1 MDIQKY
7 PTWII
12 PCFFILLLGFL
23 PIASYSQG
31 KEANI
36 WYFGAKAGVNFN
48 EGSPPGVLTDSQ
60 MDVISSGGSGSAS
73 MADSSGNLLF
83 YSDGITIW
91 NKNHVFMQNGQNMG
105 IVSTQGAMIVP
116 FPDNNHLYYYFNFTW
131 DNPVFQY
138 HFQYS
143 VIDMTLDNGN
153 GGVVADKKGIRLFNN
168 SSMHL
173 SAVHHANGKDIW
185 VLAHGYQNDRYYAFQ
200 VSSDS
205 LNPIPVISIAGSI
218 VKMSTGYMKI
228 SPNGKR
234 VGTCTIGGAYPG
246 FFESIYFD
254 NETGL
259 VTDND
264 IIHKDGGHYGVEFSP
279 DNTKL
284 YIQTG
289 HLFQYDLNAGTPQEI
304 LASEV
309 ALSDGGSAG
318 NALQLGPDGKIYCA
332 ISGNVSSY
340 YLSVINSPNEAGLA
354 CNFVQDTVYLEGRI
368 TNQGLPSFIQS
379 YLNDPTFTAQ
389 DFCLGDAT
397 TFEIDNTSGIDSVY
411 WKFNDFPNMPNDT
424 STQFSPEYVFSNA
437 GTFHVDLTVYSG
449 LLEKTVTQDI
459 TINPIPEPNLG
470 SDTMFCNTGFVITLN
485 PNCGGTYRWNDFST
499 GPELVV
505 SDTGTYWVRAT
516 LNGCSQTDSIHI
528 GLYPAPQLDETNLG
542 INDAGCGQPTGSITG
557 LQVNGTM
564 PLEFFWTDLAGDT
577 LGIQLDLTNQYA
589 GSYALNV
596 RDGNGCEH
604 LLGTFSIQDNGSLQV
619 DSVQF
624 THVHC
629 DQSIG
634 TITIYTG
641 STTPE
646 LLDYS
651 IDGGINYYQNSGVF
665 TGLPAGTYNIKVK
678 DANGCI
684 GEYDQNPVLIENI
697 PGPQITAVDI
707 VPEDN
712 TLSNGSIN
720 IHTLGGS
727 GDLTYT
733 IGSGVPNQIN
743 NGLFINLSAGNY
755 LCAVTDAF
763 GCDTSFTVYVP
774 LVITQTLEAIAGF
787 GSSCVGDAA
796 VVPLE
801 LTHFTGV
808 KSFVVTLHYDPNIV
822 FCAGYMDLNP
832 QLELGDFQATV
843 QQATGEIKL
852 TWQGQVAVT
861 LPDQAE
867 MLKLKFDG
875 LGEGL
880 SPVNWE
886 AAPGESHF
894 YDENHQEISAA
905 YTTGEVQVYSLPEI
919 QMQSLESVC
928 VGDALTIEPII
939 TGGNGHKKYTW
950 SGPNGFSSGDTLLNF
965 DPATS
970 NQAGSYTLVV
980 EDAMKCKKSTT
991 VELIV
996 MESPV
1001 IAFSGYDTLFVEPG
1015 YILDAGNTA
1024 RSYWWNTGDTTSQI
1038 TIDSTGLYSVEAESG
1053 QGCKSTEAVWVLW
1066 AGKSFFIPNAFTP
1079 NGDGLNDVFGA
1090 IPRLDYVNQ
1099 YRISIFNRWGQM
1111 IFDTSDLNQGWD
1123 GTFKGEACQAGVYVY
1138 RIVYQDFG
1146 MGTQENKVMEG
1157 TVMLVR

>member
-1 MDIQKY
+1 MKNLSNLLY
-7 PTWII
+7 T
-12 PCFFILLLGFL
+12 ILICLISTQVF
-23 PIASYSQG
+23 SQG

-36 WYFGAKAGVNFN
+36 WYFGSKAGVDFN
-48 EGSPPGVLTDSQ
+48 PGSPPVALLNSQ
-60 MDVISSGGSGSAS
+60 MHNNGFVGCASIS
-73 MADSSGNLLF
+73 DSSGNLLF
-83 YSDGITIW
+83 YSDGVTIW
-91 NKNHVFMQNGQNMG
+91 NKNHVTMLNGQNMG
-105 IVSTQGAMIVP
+105 QWSSQGAMIVP
-116 FPDNNHLYYYFNFTW
+116 IPDNYHLYYFFNFIYVPS
-131 DNPVFQY
+131 DFQY

-143 VIDMTLDNGN
+143 VIDMNLDNGY
-153 GGVVADKKGIRLFNN
+153 GGVVAAEKEVRLFNN
-168 SSMHL
+168 ASHHL
-173 SAVHHANGKDIW
+173 SAVRHANGVDVW
-185 VLAHGYQNDRYYAFQ
+185 VLAHGYQNDQYYAYL
-200 VSSDS
+200 VTADS
-205 LNPIPVISIAGSI
+205 LHHTPVISQTGSDI
-218 VKMSTGYMKI
+218 DGSTGYMKI
-228 SPNGKR
+228 SPNGKK
-234 VGTCTIGGAYPG
+234 VAAAVELSLSGD
-246 FFESIYFD
+246 FFDVVDFN
-254 NETGL
+254 NETGMVSDINL
-259 VTDND
+259 V
-264 IIHKDGGHYGVEFSP
+264 HKLGGYYGVEFSP

-284 YIQTG
+284 YTNG
-289 HLFQYDLNAGTPQEI
+289 LANLYQYDLTAGSPQDI
-304 LASEV
+304 LESEV
-309 ALSDGGSAG
+309 ILTGTMSEG
-318 NALQLGPDGKIYCA
+318 ALQLAPDGKIYC
-332 ISGNVSSY
+332 SEGGY
-340 YLSVINSPNEAGLA
+340 YLSVIDSPNESGLA
-354 CNFVQDTVYLEGRI
+354 CNFEQDALYLEGRI
-368 TNQGLPSFIQS
+368 ANRGLPSFIQS

-389 DFCLGDAT
+389 HFCLGDLT
-397 TFEIDNTSGIDSVY
+397 TFEIDNTNGIDSVY

-424 STQFSPEYVFSNA
+424 STQFSPEYVFSHD

-470 SDTMFCNTGFVITLN
+470 NDTLFCNAGFVITLK
-485 PNCGGTYRWNDFST
+485 PNCDGTYRWNDFST

-505 SDTGTYWVRAT
+505 SDTGTYWVRVT
-516 LNGCSQTDSIHI
+516 DNGCSQADSIHI
-528 GLYPAPQLDETNLG
+528 GLYPAPQLDETNLV

-564 PLEFFWTDLAGDT
+564 PLEFFWIDLAGDT
-577 LGIQLDLTNQYA
+577 VGTQLDLTNQYA

-604 LLGTFSIQDNGSLQV
+604 LLGTYSIQDNGSLQV
-619 DSVQF
+619 DTVQF
-624 THVHC
+624 ANVHC
-629 DQSIG
+629 FQSTG
-634 TITIYTG
+634 VITIFTG
-641 STTPE
+641 SLTPD

-665 TGLPAGTYNIKVK
+665 TGLPAGIYNIKVK

-684 GEYDQNPVLIENI
+684 GEYAQNPVLIENI

-712 TLSNGSIN
+712 TLANGSIN
-720 IHTLGGS
+720 IHATGGS
-727 GDLTYT
+727 GELTYSIT
-733 IGSGVPNQIN
+733 NGIPNQLN
-743 NGLFINLSAGNY
+743 NGLFENLSAGTY
-755 LCAVTDAF
+755 QCSVTDAF
-763 GCDTSFTVYVP
+763 GCDTTFTVVVP
-774 LVITQTLEAIAGF
+774 RNLSQTLEAIAGF

-808 KSFVVTLHYDPNIV
+808 KSFVVTLHYDPDVV

-832 QLELGDFQATV
+832 QLELGGFQATV

-894 YDENHQEISAA
+894 YDENHQEISAT

-919 QMQSLESVC
+919 QMQGTVQIC
-928 VGDALTIEPII
+928 TGDTTTIDPTIF
-939 TGGNGHKKYTW
+939 GGNGIKDYTW
-950 SGPNGFSSGDTLLNF
+950 TYPNGSISKDTLLYF

-980 EDAMKCKKSTT
+980 EDSMSCKKSST

-1001 IAFSGYDTLFVEPG
+1001 ITFSGYDTLFVEPG

-1024 RSYWWNTGDTTSQI
+1024 QSYWWNTGATTSQI
-1038 TIDSTGLYSVEAESG
+1038 TIDSTGLYSVQAESG

-1090 IPRLDYVNQ
+1090 IPRLDYINQ

-1123 GTFKGEACQAGVYVY
+1123 GTFKGEACQAGFYVY

-1146 MGTQENKVMEG
+1146 TGTQESKVMEG

>member
-1 MDIQKY
+1 MDIRKHLIE
-7 PTWII
+7 II
-12 PCFFILLLGFL
+12 PALAIILLCFN
-23 PIASYSQG
+23 PIFSFSQG
-31 KEANI
+31 KQANI
-36 WYFGAKAGVNFN
+36 WYFGAKAGVDFN
-48 EGSPPGVLTDSQ
+48 LGSPPTALLNSQ
-60 MDVISSGGSGSAS
+60 MHNNGIVGCASIS
-73 MADSSGNLLF
+73 DSSGHLLF
-83 YSDGITIW
+83 YSDGVTIW
-91 NKNHVFMQNGQNMG
+91 NKNHVPMQNGQNMG
-105 IVSTQGAMIVP
+105 AWTTQGAMIVP
-116 FPDNNHLYYYFNFTW
+116 VPDSYHLYYFFNFIYVP
-131 DNPVFQY
+131 NELQY

-143 VIDMTLDNGN
+143 VIDMNLDNGY
-153 GGVVADKKGIRLFNN
+153 GGVVTTEKGVRLFDN
-168 SSMHL
+168 SSTHL
-173 SAVHHANGKDIW
+173 SAVHHANGIDVW
-185 VLAHGYQNDRYYAFQ
+185 VLAHHANTSEYYVYL
-200 VSSDS
+200 VSIDGLYPS
-205 LNPIPVISIAGSI
+205 PVISSGGSI
-218 VKMSTGYMKI
+218 FDSSNGYMKV
-228 SPNGKR
+228 SPNGEK
-234 VGTCTIGGAYPG
+234 VAAAIELSSFGD
-246 FFESIYFD
+246 FFDVVDFN
-254 NETGL
+254 NETGMVDDVNL
-259 VTDND
+259 
-264 IIHKDGGHYGVEFSP
+264 IHKKIDSYGVEFSP

-284 YIQTG
+284 YING
-289 HLFQYDLNAGTPQEI
+289 RINLYQYDLNAGSPQAI
-304 LASEV
+304 LESEV
-309 ALSDGGSAG
+309 ILDDGFSAPG
-318 NALQLGPDGKIYCA
+318 ALQLAPDGKIYC
-332 ISGNVSSY
+332 SVGGY
-340 YLSVINSPNEAGLA
+340 YLSVIHSPNEAGLA
-354 CNFVQDTVYLEGRI
+354 CNFERDALYLEGRI
-368 TNQGLPSFIQS
+368 ANQGLPSFIQS

-389 DFCLGDAT
+389 YFCLGDLT
-397 TFEIDNTSGIDSVY
+397 TFEIDNTNGIDSVY

-437 GTFHVDLTVYSG
+437 GTYHVDLTVYSG

-470 SDTMFCNTGFVITLN
+470 SDTMFCNTGFVITLK
-485 PNCGGTYRWNDFST
+485 PNCDGTYRWNDFST

-528 GLYPAPQLDETNLG
+528 GLFPAPLLDETNLS

-564 PLEFFWTDLAGDT
+564 PLEFFWIDLAGDT
-577 LGIQLDLTNQYA
+577 VGIQLNLTNQYA

-604 LLGTFSIQDNGSLQV
+604 LLGTYSIQDNGSLQV

-624 THVHC
+624 ADVHC

-641 STTPE
+641 SITPE

-651 IDGGINYYQNSGVF
+651 IDGGINYYQNSGMF
-665 TGLPAGTYNIKVK
+665 TGLPAGNYNIKIK
-678 DANGCI
+678 DDNGCI

-697 PGPQITAVDI
+697 PGPQITGVDI

-712 TLSNGSIN
+712 NLANGSIN
-720 IHTLGGS
+720 IHAFGGS
-727 GDLTYT
+727 GDLTYS
-733 IGSGVPNQIN
+733 IGNGIPNQLN
-743 NGLFINLSAGNY
+743 NGLFENLSAGTY
-755 LCAVTDAF
+755 QCSVTDAF
-763 GCDTSFTVYVP
+763 GCDTTFTVVVP
-774 LVITQTLEAIAGF
+774 RNLTQTLEAIAGF

-808 KSFVVTLHYDPNIV
+808 KSFVVTLHYDPNVV
-822 FCAGYMDLNP
+822 FCAGYLDLNP

-880 SPVNWE
+880 SPVDWE

-939 TGGNGHKKYTW
+939 TGGNGQKDYTW
-950 SGPNGFSSGDTLLNF
+950 TYPNGSISKDTLLNF

-970 NQAGSYTLVV
+970 SQAGSYTLMV
-980 EDAMKCKKSTT
+980 EDAMKCKQSTT

-1015 YILDAGNTA
+1015 YTLDAGNTA
-1024 RSYWWNTGDTTSQI
+1024 QSYWWNTGDTTSQI
-1038 TIDSTGLYSVEAESG
+1038 TIDSTGLYSVEAESD

-1079 NGDGLNDVFGA
+1079 NGDGLNDVFGV
-1090 IPRLDYVNQ
+1090 IPRLDYINQ

-1111 IFDTSDLNQGWD
+1111 IFNTSDLNQGWD
-1123 GTFKGEACQAGVYVY
+1123 GSYQGKPCPLGVYVY

>member
-1 MDIQKY
+1 MDIRKHLIE
-7 PTWII
+7 II
-12 PCFFILLLGFL
+12 PALAIILLCLSPVF
-23 PIASYSQG
+23 SFSQG
-31 KEANI
+31 KQANI

-48 EGSPPGVLTDSQ
+48 EGSPPGALTDSQ
-60 MDVISSGGSGSAS
+60 MDVISSGGLGSAS

-173 SAVHHANGKDIW
+173 SAVHHTNGKDIW

-200 VSSDS
+200 IDSDS
-205 LNPIPVISIAGSI
+205 LNHTPVVSIAGSI
-218 VKMSTGYMKI
+218 VKMSDGYMKI
-228 SPNGKR
+228 SPNGKW
-234 VGTCTIGGAYPG
+234 VGICTLGGTYPG

-284 YIQTG
+284 YIETSY
-289 HLFQYDLNAGTPQEI
+289 LFQYDLNAGTPQEI

-309 ALSDGGSAG
+309 ALTDGSNSAG
-318 NALQLGPDGKIYCA
+318 ALQLGSDGKIYCA
-332 ISGNVSSY
+332 IGGSVSSY

-354 CNFVQDTVYLEGRI
+354 CNFERDAVNLLGRY
-368 TNQGLPSFIQS
+368 TNGGLPSFIQS
-379 YLNDPTFTAQ
+379 YLNDPTYTAQ
-389 DFCLGDAT
+389 YFCLGDAT
-397 TFEIDNTSGIDSVY
+397 TFEIDNTNGIDSVY

-424 STQFSPEYVFSNA
+424 STQFSPEYVFSHA

-459 TINPIPEPNLG
+459 TINLIPEPNLG
-470 SDTMFCNTGFVITLN
+470 SDTMFCNTGFVITLK
-485 PNCGGTYRWNDFST
+485 PNCDGTYRWNDFST

-528 GLYPAPQLDETNLG
+528 GLYPASLLDETNLS
-542 INDAGCGQPTGSITG
+542 INDADCGQPTGSITG

-564 PLEFFWTDLAGDT
+564 PLEFYWIDLAGDT
-577 LGIQLDLTNQYA
+577 VGTQLDLTNQFA

-604 LLGTFSIQDNGSLQV
+604 LLGTYSIQDNGSLQV
-619 DSVQF
+619 DSIQF
-624 THVHC
+624 ANAHC
-629 DQSIG
+629 DQSTG
-634 TITIYTG
+634 VITIFTG
-641 STTPE
+641 SLTPD

-651 IDGGINYYQNSGVF
+651 IDGGINYFQNSGII
-665 TGLPAGTYNIKVK
+665 TGLPPGTYNIKVK
-678 DANGCI
+678 DTNGCI

-697 PGPQITAVDI
+697 PGPQITRVDI

-712 TLSNGSIN
+712 NLGNGSIN
-720 IHTLGGS
+720 IHAFGGS
-727 GDLTYT
+727 GDLTYS
-733 IGSGVPNQIN
+733 IGNAIPNQLN
-743 NGLFINLSAGNY
+743 NGLFENLSAGTY
-755 LCAVTDAF
+755 QCSVTDAF
-763 GCDTSFTVYVP
+763 GCDTTFTVVVP
-774 LVITQTLEAIAGF
+774 RNLTQTLEAIAGF

-808 KSFVVTLHYDPNIV
+808 KSFVVTLHYDPNVV
-822 FCAGYMDLNP
+822 FCAGYLDLNP

-880 SPVNWE
+880 SPVDWE

-939 TGGNGHKKYTW
+939 TGGNGQKDYTW
-950 SGPNGFSSGDTLLNF
+950 TYPNGSISKDTLLRF

-970 NQAGSYTLVV
+970 SQAGSYTLVV
-980 EDAMKCKKSTT
+980 EDAMKCKKSST

-1024 RSYWWNTGDTTSQI
+1024 QSYWWNTGDTTAQI
-1038 TIDSTGLYSVEAESG
+1038 AIDSIG
-1053 QGCKSTEAVWVLW
+1053 QYLVLATSFENCKSTDSVYILW

-1099 YRISIFNRWGQM
+1099 YRISIYNRWGQL

-1123 GTFKGEACQAGVYVY
+1123 GSYQGKPCPLGVYVY

>member
-1 MDIQKY
+1 MMKNLSNLLY
-7 PTWII
+7 T
-12 PCFFILLLGFL
+12 ILICLISTQVF
-23 PIASYSQG
+23 SQG
-31 KEANI
+31 KQANI
-36 WYFGAKAGVNFN
+36 WYFGQKAGVDFN
-48 EGSPPGVLTDSQ
+48 LGSPPVALLNSQ
-60 MDVISSGGSGSAS
+60 MHNIFSAGCASIS
-73 MADSSGNLLF
+73 DSSGNLLC
-83 YSDGITIW
+83 YSDGVTIW
-91 NKNHVFMQNGQNMG
+91 NKNHVPMQNGQNMG
-105 IVSTQGAMIVP
+105 VWTTQGAMIVP
-116 FPDNNHLYYYFNFTW
+116 IPDNYHLYYFFNFIYVPS
-131 DNPVFQY
+131 DFQY

-143 VIDMTLDNGN
+143 VIDMNLDNGY
-153 GGVVADKKGIRLFNN
+153 GGVVAAEKEVRLFNN
-168 SSMHL
+168 ASHHL
-173 SAVHHANGKDIW
+173 SAVRHANGVDVW
-185 VLAHGYQNDRYYAFQ
+185 VLAHRLNSNQYYAYL
-200 VSSDS
+200 VTADS
-205 LNPIPVISIAGSI
+205 LHHTPIISTTGSI
-218 VKMSTGYMKI
+218 FDASGGYMKI
-228 SPNGKR
+228 SPNGKK
-234 VGTCTIGGAYPG
+234 VAAAIELSLSGE
-246 FFESIYFD
+246 FFDVVDFN
-254 NETGL
+254 NETGMVSDINL
-259 VTDND
+259 V
-264 IIHKDGGHYGVEFSP
+264 HKLGGYFGVEFSP

-284 YIQTG
+284 YSNGIIN
-289 HLFQYDLNAGTPQEI
+289 LYQYDLTAGSPQDI
-304 LASEV
+304 LESEV
-309 ALSDGGSAG
+309 ILTGTTSEG
-318 NALQLGPDGKIYCA
+318 ALQLAPDGKIYC
-332 ISGNVSSY
+332 SLMGQY
-340 YLSVINSPNEAGLA
+340 YLGVIHSPNEAGLA
-354 CNFVQDTVYLEGRI
+354 CNFERDAVYLEGRI

-379 YLNDPTFTAQ
+379 YLNDPTFTTQ
-389 DFCLGDAT
+389 HFCLGDAT
-397 TFEIDNTSGIDSVY
+397 TFEIDDINGIDSVY

-437 GTFHVDLTVYSG
+437 GTYHVDLTVYSG

-470 SDTMFCNTGFVITLN
+470 NDTMFCNAGFVITLK
-485 PNCGGTYRWNDFST
+485 PNCDGSYRWNDFST
-499 GPELVV
+499 GPELMVI
-505 SDTGTYWVRAT
+505 DTGTYWVRAT

-528 GLYPAPQLDETNLG
+528 GLFPAPLLDETNLS
-542 INDAGCGQPTGSITG
+542 INDADCGQPTGSIMG

-564 PLEFFWTDLAGDT
+564 PLEFYWINLAGDT
-577 LGIQLDLTNQYA
+577 VGTQLDLTNQYA

-604 LLGTFSIQDNGSLQV
+604 LLGIYSIQDNGSLQV

-624 THVHC
+624 ANVHC
-629 DQSIG
+629 DQSTG

-678 DANGCI
+678 DDNGCI

-697 PGPQITAVDI
+697 PGPQITGVDI
-707 VPEDN
+707 VAEDN
-712 TLSNGSIN
+712 NLGNGSIN
-720 IHTLGGS
+720 IHATGGS
-727 GDLTYT
+727 GDLTYS
-733 IGSGVPNQIN
+733 IGNAIPNQLN
-743 NGLFINLSAGNY
+743 NGLFENLSAGNY
-755 LCAVTDAF
+755 QCSVADAF
-763 GCDTSFTVYVP
+763 GCDTTFTVVVP
-774 LVITQTLEAIAGF
+774 RNITQILEAIAGF

-808 KSFVVTLHYDPNIV
+808 KSFLVTLHYDPNVV
-822 FCAGYMDLNP
+822 FCAGYLDLNP
-832 QLELGDFQATV
+832 QLELGDFQAIV
-843 QQATGEIKL
+843 QQTTGEIKL

-919 QMQSLESVC
+919 RMQSLESVC

-939 TGGNGHKKYTW
+939 TGGNGQKDYTW
-950 SGPNGFSSGDTLLNF
+950 SGPDGFISGETLLNF

-980 EDAMKCKKSTT
+980 EDAMKCKKSST

-1001 IAFSGYDTLFVEPG
+1001 IAFSGYNTLFVEPG
-1015 YILDAGNTA
+1015 YILDSGNTA
-1024 RSYWWNTGDTTSQI
+1024 QSYWWNTGTTTSQI
-1038 TIDSTGLYSVEAESG
+1038 TIDTTGLYSVEAESD
-1053 QGCKSTEAVWVLW
+1053 QGCKITDAVWVLW
-1066 AGKSFFIPNAFTP
+1066 AGTSFFVPNAFTP
-1079 NGDGLNDVFGA
+1079 NGHGLNDVFGV
-1090 IPRLDYVNQ
+1090 IPRLDYINQ

-1111 IFDTSDLNQGWD
+1111 IFNTSDLSQGWD
-1123 GTFKGEACQAGVYVY
+1123 GSYQGKPCQAGAYVY

-1146 MGTQENKVMEG
+1146 MGKQENKVMEG

>member
-1 MDIQKY
+1 MDTRKY
-7 PTWII
+7 QIEIVPV
-12 PCFFILLLGFL
+12 LLLIF
-23 PIASYSQG
+23 ICFTHFASYSQG
-31 KEANI
+31 KEANV
-36 WYFGAKAGVNFN
+36 WYFGFKAGVHFN
-48 EGSPPGVLTDSQ
+48 AGSPPEALLNSQ
-60 MDVISSGGSGSAS
+60 MGNGEPGSAS
-73 MADSSGNLLF
+73 IADSTGQLLF
-83 YSDGITIW
+83 YSDGVNIW
-91 NKNHVFMQNGQNMG
+91 NKNHVFMQNGQDMG
-105 IVSTQGAMIVP
+105 IASTQGAMIVP

-131 DNPVFQY
+131 DNPAFQY

-143 VIDMTLDNGN
+143 VINMDLDNGN
-153 GGVVADKKGIRLFNN
+153 GGVVADMKGIRLFNN
-168 SSMHL
+168 SSLHL

-185 VLAHGYQNDRYYAFQ
+185 VLAHGMNSNQYYAYL
-200 VSSDS
+200 VLADS
-205 LNPIPVISIAGSI
+205 LNHTPVISTDGS
-218 VKMSTGYMKI
+218 VVYSRGYMKI

-234 VGTCTIGGAYPG
+234 VGICTLGGAYPG
-246 FFESIYFD
+246 FFECINFD

-259 VTDND
+259 VSDND

-318 NALQLGPDGKIYCA
+318 GALQLGPDGKIYCA
-332 ISGNVSSY
+332 FGGNGSEF
-340 YLSVINSPNEAGLA
+340 YLSQVHSPNEAGLA
-354 CNFVQDTVYLEGRI
+354 CNFERDAVYLDGRY
-368 TNQGLPSFIQS
+368 TNEGLPSFIQS
-379 YLNDPTFTAQ
+379 YLSDPTFTAQ
-389 DFCLGDAT
+389 YFCLGDAT
-397 TFEIDNTSGIDSVY
+397 TFEIENTNGIDSVY

-437 GTFHVDLTVYSG
+437 GTYHVDLTVYSG

-470 SDTMFCNTGFVITLN
+470 NDTLFCNAGFVITLK
-485 PNCGGTYRWNDFST
+485 PNCEGTYRWNDFST

-528 GLYPAPQLDETNLG
+528 GLYPAPVLDETNLS
-542 INDAGCGQPTGSITG
+542 IIDAGCGQPTGSITG

-577 LGIQLDLTNQYA
+577 VGTQLDLTNQYA
-589 GSYALNV
+589 SSYTLTV

-604 LLGTFSIQDNGSLQV
+604 LLGTYSIQDNGSLQV

-624 THVHC
+624 TNVHC

-651 IDGGINYYQNSGVF
+651 IDGGINYFQNSGVF
-665 TGLPAGTYNIKVK
+665 TGLPADTYNIKVK

-697 PGPQITAVDI
+697 QGPQITGVDI

-712 TLSNGSIN
+712 NLANGSIN
-720 IHTLGGS
+720 IHAFGGS
-727 GDLTYT
+727 GDLTYS
-733 IGSGVPNQIN
+733 IGNGIPNQLN
-743 NGLFINLSAGNY
+743 NGLFENLSAGNY
-755 LCAVTDAF
+755 QCSVTDAF
-763 GCDTSFTVYVP
+763 GCDTTFTVVVP
-774 LVITQTLEAIAGF
+774 QNLTQTLEAIAGF

-796 VVPLE
+796 VVSLE

-832 QLELGDFQATV
+832 QLELGDFQASV

-852 TWQGQVAVT
+852 TWQGQVAIT

-875 LGEGL
+875 LDEGL

-894 YDENHQEISAA
+894 YDENNQEISAA
-905 YTTGEVQVYSLPEI
+905 YTKGDVQVYSLPEI

-950 SGPNGFSSGDTLLNF
+950 SGPNGFSSGNTLLYF

-970 NQAGSYTLVV
+970 NQAGTYTLLV
-980 EDAMKCKKSTT
+980 EDAMKCKQSTT

-1015 YILDAGNTA
+1015 YTLDAGNTA
-1024 RSYWWNTGDTTSQI
+1024 QSYWWNTGATTSQI
-1038 TIDSTGLYSVEAESG
+1038 TIDTTGLYSVEATSG
-1053 QGCKSTEAVWVLW
+1053 QGCKNSDAVYILW
-1066 AGKSFFIPNAFTP
+1066 AGKPFYIPNAFTP
-1079 NGDGLNDVFGA
+1079 NGDGLNDVFGV

-1099 YRISIFNRWGQM
+1099 YRISIFNRWGQLL
-1111 IFDTSDLNQGWD
+1111 FESSDLNQGWD
-1123 GTFKGEACQAGVYVY
+1123 GTYQGEACPAGAYVY
-1138 RIVYQDFG
+1138 RIVYNDFG
-1146 MGTQENKVMEG
+1146 MGTQETKVMEG

>member
-1 MDIQKY
+1 M
-7 PTWII
+7 
-12 PCFFILLLGFL
+12 C
-23 PIASYSQG
+23 AYSQG
-31 KEANI
+31 KQANI
-36 WYFGAKAGVNFN
+36 WYFGQKAGVDFN
-48 EGSPPGVLTDSQ
+48 PGSPPVALSNSQ
-60 MDVISSGGSGSAS
+60 MDISWAGGTGSACIS
-73 MADSSGNLLF
+73 DSTGQLLL
-83 YSDGITIW
+83 YSDGVTIW
-91 NKNHVFMQNGQNMG
+91 NRNHVHMLNGTDMG
-105 IVSTQGAMIVP
+105 AYSTQGAMIVP
-116 FPDNNHLYYYFNFTW
+116 FPDNNHLYYFFNFTW
-131 DNPVFQY
+131 DNPAFQY

-143 VIDMTLDNGN
+143 VIDINLDNSN
-153 GGVVADKKGIRLFNN
+153 GGVVADKKGINLFN
-168 SSMHL
+168 SSSWYL
-173 SAVHHANGKDIW
+173 SAVRHANGKDVW
-185 VLAHGYQNDRYYAFQ
+185 VLAHGINNNRYYAYH
-200 VSSDS
+200 VTKDS
-205 LNPIPVISIAGSI
+205 IHHTPVISTVGS
-218 VKMSTGYMKI
+218 VVNNFRGYMKI

-234 VGTCTIGGAYPG
+234 VAVCAFGGSNSG
-246 FFESIYFD
+246 FFESLNFD
-254 NETGL
+254 SETGM
-259 VTDND
+259 VSDSNMV
-264 IIHKDGGHYGVEFSP
+264 HKEIGGSYGVEYSP

-284 YIQTG
+284 YIKSNY
-289 HLFQYDLNAGTPQEI
+289 LFQYDMNAGTPQEI
-304 LASEV
+304 LATETNV
-309 ALSDGGSAG
+309 IQEPGFTGVG
-318 NALQLGPDGKIYCA
+318 ALQLGPDGKIYCA
-332 ISGNVSSY
+332 FGGNGSEH
-340 YLSVINSPNEAGLA
+340 YLSVIHSPNEAGLA
-354 CNFVQDTVYLEGRI
+354 CNFEPDAVYLEGRI
-368 TNQGLPSFIQS
+368 TKEGLPSFIQS

-389 DFCLGDAT
+389 YFCLGDAT
-397 TFEIDNTSGIDSVY
+397 NFEIENTNGIDSVY

-424 STQFSPEYVFSNA
+424 STRFSPEYVFSNA
-437 GTFHVDLTVYSG
+437 GTYHVDLTVYSG

-459 TINPIPEPNLG
+459 TIHPIPEPNLG
-470 SDTMFCNTGFVITLN
+470 SDTMFCNTGFVITLK
-485 PNCGGTYRWNDFST
+485 PNCDGTYRWNDFST

-505 SDTGTYWVRAT
+505 SDTGIYWVRAT
-516 LNGCSQTDSIHI
+516 LNGCSQADSIHI

-577 LGIQLDLTNQYA
+577 VGTQLNLTNQYA

-596 RDGNGCEH
+596 RDGNGCEN
-604 LLGTFSIQDNGSLQV
+604 LLSTYSIQDNGSLQV

-624 THVHC
+624 TNVHC

-641 STTPE
+641 SLTPE

-651 IDGGINYYQNSGVF
+651 IDGGINYFQNSGVF
-665 TGLPAGTYNIKVK
+665 TGLPPGTYNIKVK

-697 PGPQITAVDI
+697 PGPQITGVDI
-707 VPEDN
+707 VAEDN
-712 TLSNGSIN
+712 NLGNGSIN
-720 IHTLGGS
+720 IHATGGS
-727 GDLTYT
+727 GELTYS
-733 IGSGVPNQIN
+733 IGNGIPNQLN
-743 NGLFINLSAGNY
+743 DGLFENLSAGTY
-755 LCAVTDAF
+755 QCLVTDAF
-763 GCDTSFTVYVP
+763 GCDTTFTVVVP
-774 LVITQTLEAIAGF
+774 QNLTQTLEAIAGF

-796 VVPLE
+796 VVSLE

-822 FCAGYMDLNP
+822 FCAGYLDLNP

-843 QQATGEIKL
+843 QQVTGEIKL

-905 YTTGEVQVYSLPEI
+905 YTKGDVQVYSLPEI
-919 QMQSLESVC
+919 QMQGTVQIC
-928 VGDALTIEPII
+928 TGDTTTIDPTIF
-939 TGGNGHKKYTW
+939 GGNGIKDYTW
-950 SGPNGFSSGDTLLNF
+950 TYPNGSISKDTLLRF

-970 NQAGSYTLVV
+970 SQAGSYTLVV
-980 EDAMKCKKSTT
+980 EDAMSCKKSTT

-996 MESPV
+996 MESPT

-1038 TIDSTGLYSVEAESG
+1038 TIDSTGLYSVQAESN

-1066 AGKSFFIPNAFTP
+1066 AGRSFFIPNAFTP

-1090 IPRLDYVNQ
+1090 IPRLDYINQ

-1123 GTFKGEACQAGVYVY
+1123 GSYQGKPCQAGAYVY

>member
-1 MDIQKY
+1 MNIRVSH
-7 PTWII
+7 IRI
-12 PCFFILLLGFL
+12 LSLFIFLILSFNSLL
-23 PIASYSQG
+23 IYSQG
-31 KEANI
+31 KEANV
-36 WYFGAKAGVNFN
+36 WYFGRHQGLDFN
-48 EGSPPGVLTDSQ
+48 MGSPPDLLSNGQTDMLGLTATACISDSN
-60 MDVISSGGSGSAS
+60 
-73 MADSSGNLLF
+73 GNLLF
-83 YSDGITIW
+83 YSDGVTIW
-91 NKNHVFMQNGQNMG
+91 NKYQAIMQNGNNIGYHTHQCG
-105 IVSTQGAMIVP
+105 VIVP
-116 FPDNNHLYYYFNFTW
+116 LPGSPDIYYFFSFNG
-131 DNPVFQY
+131 PVGQGWANLI
-138 HFQYS
+138 YS
-143 VIDMTLDNGN
+143 VIDMSLDNGL
-153 GGVVADKKGIRLFNN
+153 GGVVDGKKSIPIWSHVNQIT
-168 SSMHL
+168 
-173 SAVHHANGKDIW
+173 AVSHANGHDFWIIT
-185 VLAHGYQNDRYYAFQ
+185 HGYYNDLYLSFL
-200 VSSDS
+200 VTSDG
-205 LNPIPVISIAGSI
+205 LNTTPVISNSGSQIKSAGLLK
-218 VKMSTGYMKI
+218 V
-228 SPNGKR
+228 SPNGKKIAISKHL
-234 VGTCTIGGAYPG
+234 GIDTD
-246 FFESIYFD
+246 FFEILDFD
-254 NETGL
+254 NETG
-259 VTDND
+259 
-264 IIHKDGGHYGVEFSP
+264 IISDSNIIKKITGAYGLEFSP
-279 DNTKL
+279 DNSKF
-284 YIQTG
+284 YSYG
-289 HLFQYDLNAGTPQEI
+289 GGNYFFQYDLNAGTPEQI
-304 LASEV
+304 LESEV
-309 ALSDGGSAG
+309 SLTTDIFMPG
-318 NALQLGPDGKIYCA
+318 ALQIGPDGKIYCCT
-332 ISGNVSSY
+332 GSY
-340 YLSVINSPNEAGLA
+340 YLGVIHEPNKSGLA
-354 CNFVQDTVYLEGRI
+354 CNFELEAIDMNGWI
-368 TNQGLPSFIQS
+368 SSQGLPTFIQS
-379 YLNDPTFTAQ
+379 YLQDPIFSTQ
-389 DFCLGDAT
+389 YNCLGDAT
-397 TFEIDNTSGIDSVY
+397 TFEIDDTSGIDSVY

-437 GTFHVDLTVYSG
+437 GTYHVDLTVYSG

-470 SDTMFCNTGFVITLN
+470 SDTMFCNTGFVITLK
-485 PNCGGTYRWNDFST
+485 PNCDGTYRWNDFST

-528 GLYPAPQLDETNLG
+528 GLYPPSLLDETNLS
-542 INDAGCGQPTGSITG
+542 INDADCGQPTGSITG

-564 PLEFFWTDLAGDT
+564 PLEFFWIDLAGDT
-577 LGIQLDLTNQYA
+577 VGIQLNLTNQYA

-604 LLGTFSIQDNGSLQV
+604 LLATYSIQDNGSLQV

-624 THVHC
+624 ANVHC
-629 DQSIG
+629 DQLTG
-634 TITIYTG
+634 VITIFTG
-641 STTPE
+641 SLTPD
-646 LLDYS
+646 LLNYS
-651 IDGGINYYQNSGVF
+651 IDGGINYYQNSGMF
-665 TGLPAGTYNIKVK
+665 TGLPPGTYNIKVK

-697 PGPQITAVDI
+697 PGPQITGVDI

-712 TLSNGSIN
+712 NLANGSIN
-720 IHTLGGS
+720 IHAFGGS
-727 GDLTYT
+727 GDLTYS
-733 IGSGVPNQIN
+733 IGNGIPNQLN
-743 NGLFINLSAGNY
+743 NGLFENLSAGTY
-755 LCAVTDAF
+755 QCSVTDAF
-763 GCDTSFTVYVP
+763 GCDTTFTVVVP
-774 LVITQTLEAIAGF
+774 RNLTQTLEAIAGF

-808 KSFVVTLHYDPNIV
+808 KSFVVTLHYDPNVV
-822 FCAGYMDLNP
+822 FCAGYLDLNP

-880 SPVNWE
+880 SPVDWE

-939 TGGNGHKKYTW
+939 TGGNGQKDYTW
-950 SGPNGFSSGDTLLNF
+950 TYPNGSISKDTLLNF

-970 NQAGSYTLVV
+970 SQAGSYTLMV
-980 EDAMKCKKSTT
+980 EDAMKCKKSSS

-1015 YILDAGNTA
+1015 YTLDAGNTA
-1024 RSYWWNTGDTTSQI
+1024 QSYWWNTGATTSQI
-1038 TIDSTGLYSVEAESG
+1038 TIDTTGLYSVEAESD

-1099 YRISIFNRWGQM
+1099 YYIGIYNRWGQLLFETRD
-1111 IFDTSDLNQGWD
+1111 IDQGWD
-1123 GTFKGEACQAGVYVY
+1123 GSYQGKPCPLGVYVY

>member
-1 MDIQKY
+1 MNVRVSHIR
-7 PTWII
+7 ILSL
-12 PCFFILLLGFL
+12 FIFLILSFNSLL
-23 PIASYSQG
+23 IYSQG

-36 WYFGAKAGVNFN
+36 WYFGGYAGVDFN
-48 EGSPPGVLTDSQ
+48 SGSLPEVLHDSQ
-60 MDVISSGGSGSAS
+60 MLNNFNVGCAS
-73 MADSSGNLLF
+73 IADSSGNLLF
-83 YSDGITIW
+83 YSDGVTIW
-91 NKNHVFMQNGQNMG
+91 NKNHVHMLNGTNMG
-105 IVSTQGAMIVP
+105 AYTTQGAMIVP
-116 FPDNNHLYYYFNFTW
+116 LPDNDHLYYFFNFTW
-131 DNPVFQY
+131 DYPVHQY

-143 VIDMTLDNGN
+143 IIDMNLDNGR
-153 GGVVADKKGIRLFNN
+153 GGVLTDKKGIRLFNN
-168 SSMHL
+168 SSNHL
-173 SAVHHANGKDIW
+173 SAAYHVNKKDVW
-185 VLAHGYQNDRYYAFQ
+185 VLAHKMNSNQYCAYL
-200 VSSDS
+200 VTPDS
-205 LNPIPVISIAGSI
+205 LNQTPVISPVGSI
-218 VKMSTGYMKI
+218 VTYPEGYMKI

-234 VGTCTIGGAYPG
+234 VALCQANGAYTG
-246 FFESIYFD
+246 FFESIYFN
-254 NETGL
+254 NETGM
-259 VTDND
+259 VSDEN
-264 IIHKDGGHYGVEFSP
+264 IVRKEWGGYGVEYSP
-279 DNTKL
+279 DNSKL
-284 YIQTG
+284 YINSSY
-289 HLFQYDLNAGTPQEI
+289 LFQYDLNAGTPQEI
-304 LASEV
+304 LASEIE
-309 ALSDGGSAG
+309 LSGPTPLEA
-318 NALQLGPDGKIYCA
+318 ALQLGPDGKIYCA
-332 ISGNVSSY
+332 IGGNGSEY
-340 YLSVINSPNEAGLA
+340 YLSVIDSPNEVGLA
-354 CNFVQDTVYLEGRI
+354 CNFERDTLYLEGNY
-368 TNQGLPSFIQS
+368 TNRGLPSFIQS
-379 YLNDPTFTAQ
+379 YLNDPTFTSQ
-389 DFCLGDAT
+389 HFCLGDLT
-397 TFEIDNTSGIDSVY
+397 TFEIDDTNGIDSVY

-424 STQFSPEYVFSNA
+424 STQFIPEYTFSHA

-449 LLEKTVTQDI
+449 LLEKTVTQEVI
-459 TINPIPEPNLG
+459 INPIPEPNLG
-470 SDTMFCNTGFVITLN
+470 SDTMFCNAGFVITLK
-485 PNCGGTYRWNDFST
+485 PNCDGTYRWNDFST

-528 GLYPAPQLDETNLG
+528 GLYPAPLLDETNLS

-564 PLEFFWTDLAGDT
+564 PLEFFWIDLAGDT
-577 LGIQLDLTNQYA
+577 VGSQLDLTNQYA

-604 LLGTFSIQDNGSLQV
+604 LLGTYSIQDNGSLQV

-624 THVHC
+624 ADVHC

-641 STTPE
+641 SITPE

-651 IDGGINYYQNSGVF
+651 IDGGINYYQNSGMF
-665 TGLPAGTYNIKVK
+665 TGLPAGNYNIKIK
-678 DANGCI
+678 DDNGCI

-697 PGPQITAVDI
+697 PGPQITGVDI

-712 TLSNGSIN
+712 NLANGSIN
-720 IHTLGGS
+720 IHAFGGS
-727 GDLTYT
+727 GDLTYS
-733 IGSGVPNQIN
+733 IGNGIPNQLN
-743 NGLFINLSAGNY
+743 NGLFENLSAGTY
-755 LCAVTDAF
+755 QCSVTDAF
-763 GCDTSFTVYVP
+763 GCDTTFTVVVP
-774 LVITQTLEAIAGF
+774 RNLTQTLEAIAGF

-808 KSFVVTLHYDPNIV
+808 KSFVVTLHYDPNVV
-822 FCAGYMDLNP
+822 FCDGYLDLNP

-880 SPVNWE
+880 SPVDWE

-939 TGGNGHKKYTW
+939 TGGNGQKDYTW
-950 SGPNGFSSGDTLLNF
+950 TYPNGSISKDTLLNF

-970 NQAGSYTLVV
+970 SQAGSYTLMV
-980 EDAMKCKKSTT
+980 EDAMKCKQSTT

-1015 YILDAGNTA
+1015 YTLDAGNTA
-1024 RSYWWNTGDTTSQI
+1024 QSYWWNTGDTTSQI
-1038 TIDSTGLYSVEAESG
+1038 TIDSTGLYSVEAESD

-1079 NGDGLNDVFGA
+1079 NGDGLNDVFGV
-1090 IPRLDYVNQ
+1090 IPRLDYINQ

-1111 IFDTSDLNQGWD
+1111 IFNTSDLSQGWD
-1123 GTFKGEACQAGVYVY
+1123 GSYQGKPCQAGAYVY

>member
-1 MDIQKY
+1 M
-7 PTWII
+7 
-12 PCFFILLLGFL
+12 
-23 PIASYSQG
+23 
-31 KEANI
+31 
-36 WYFGAKAGVNFN
+36 
-48 EGSPPGVLTDSQ
+48 
-60 MDVISSGGSGSAS
+60 
-73 MADSSGNLLF
+73 
-83 YSDGITIW
+83 
-91 NKNHVFMQNGQNMG
+91 
-105 IVSTQGAMIVP
+105 
-116 FPDNNHLYYYFNFTW
+116 
-131 DNPVFQY
+131 
-138 HFQYS
+138 
-143 VIDMTLDNGN
+143 
-153 GGVVADKKGIRLFNN
+153 
-168 SSMHL
+168 
-173 SAVHHANGKDIW
+173 
-185 VLAHGYQNDRYYAFQ
+185 
-200 VSSDS
+200 
-205 LNPIPVISIAGSI
+205 
-218 VKMSTGYMKI
+218 
-228 SPNGKR
+228 
-234 VGTCTIGGAYPG
+234 
-246 FFESIYFD
+246 
-254 NETGL
+254 
-259 VTDND
+259 
-264 IIHKDGGHYGVEFSP
+264 
-279 DNTKL
+279 
-284 YIQTG
+284 
-289 HLFQYDLNAGTPQEI
+289 
-304 LASEV
+304 
-309 ALSDGGSAG
+309 
-318 NALQLGPDGKIYCA
+318 
-332 ISGNVSSY
+332 
-340 YLSVINSPNEAGLA
+340 
-354 CNFVQDTVYLEGRI
+354 
-368 TNQGLPSFIQS
+368 
-379 YLNDPTFTAQ
+379 
-389 DFCLGDAT
+389 
-397 TFEIDNTSGIDSVY
+397 
-411 WKFNDFPNMPNDT
+411 
-424 STQFSPEYVFSNA
+424 
-437 GTFHVDLTVYSG
+437 YSG

-970 NQAGSYTLVV
+970 SQEGTYTLVV
-980 EDAMKCKKSTT
+980 EDAMSCKKSST

-1015 YILDAGNTA
+1015 YLLDAGNTA
-1024 RSYWWNTGDTTSQI
+1024 QSYWWNTGATTSQI
-1038 TIDSTGLYSVEAESG
+1038 TIDSTGLYSVEAESD

-1090 IPRLDYVNQ
+1090 IPRIDYINQ
-1099 YRISIFNRWGQM
+1099 YRISIYNRWGQM

-1123 GTFKGEACQAGVYVY
+1123 GSYQGKPCQAGVYVY

-1146 MGTQENKVMEG
+1146 MGTQESKVMEG
-1157 TVMLVR
+1157 TVVLVR

>member
-1 MDIQKY
+1 MAIQKY
-7 PTWII
+7 TTGILPY
-12 PCFFILLLGFL
+12 FFILLLGFI
-23 PIASYSQG
+23 PIVSYSQG

-36 WYFGAKAGVNFN
+36 WYFGGYAGVDFN
-48 EGSPPGVLTDSQ
+48 SGSPPEVLHDSQ
-60 MDVISSGGSGSAS
+60 MNNSGFVGCAS
-73 MADSSGNLLF
+73 IADSLGNLLF
-83 YSDGITIW
+83 YSDGWTIW
-91 NKNHVFMQNGQNMG
+91 NKNHVTMLNGQNMG
-105 IVSTQGAMIVP
+105 QWSTQGAMIVP
-116 FPDNNHLYYYFNFTW
+116 LPLSNHLYYFFNFVW

-143 VIDMTLDNGN
+143 IIDMNLDNGR
-153 GGVVADKKGIRLFNN
+153 GGVLTDKKGIRLFDN
-168 SSMHL
+168 SSNHL
-173 SAVHHANGKDIW
+173 SAVKHANGTDVWI
-185 VLAHGYQNDRYYAFQ
+185 VSHGYQNDRYYAFLLTAAGL
-200 VSSDS
+200 DET
-205 LNPIPVISIAGSI
+205 PVISYTGSI
-218 VKMSTGYMKI
+218 VHHSEGYMKI
-228 SPNGKR
+228 SPNGGR
-234 VGTCTIGGAYPG
+234 IALCTKSGGYTG
-246 FFESIYFD
+246 FFESIYFN
-254 NETGL
+254 NETG
-259 VTDND
+259 VVSDENIVRKEWD
-264 IIHKDGGHYGVEFSP
+264 YYGVEYSP
-279 DNTKL
+279 DNSKL
-284 YIQTG
+284 YICTS
-289 HLFQYDLNAGTPQEI
+289 LIFQYDLNAGTPEEI

-309 ALSDGGSAG
+309 ALTDTPVSPS
-318 NALQLGPDGKIYCA
+318 ALQLGPDGKIYCA
-332 ISGNVSSY
+332 IGGSGSEY
-340 YLSVINSPNEAGLA
+340 FLSVIHDPNAAGIFCDFKRDDIDLQGGL
-354 CNFVQDTVYLEGRI
+354 C
-368 TNQGLPSFIQS
+368 NQGLPSFIQS

-389 DFCLGDAT
+389 YFCLGDAT
-397 TFEIDNTSGIDSVY
+397 TFEIDNTNGIDSVY

-437 GTFHVDLTVYSG
+437 GTYHVDLTVYSG

-470 SDTMFCNTGFVITLN
+470 SDTMFCNTGFVITLK
-485 PNCGGTYRWNDFST
+485 PNCDGTYRWNDFST

-528 GLYPAPQLDETNLG
+528 GLFPVPLLDETNLS
-542 INDAGCGQPTGSITG
+542 INDAYCGQPTGSIIG

-564 PLEFFWTDLAGDT
+564 PLEFFWINLGGDT
-577 LGIQLDLTNQYA
+577 VGTLLDLTNQYA

-596 RDGNGCEH
+596 RDGNGCEN
-604 LLGTFSIQDNGSLQV
+604 LLATYSIQDNGSLQV

-624 THVHC
+624 ANVHC
-629 DQSIG
+629 DQLTG
-634 TITIYTG
+634 VITIFTG
-641 STTPE
+641 SLTPD
-646 LLDYS
+646 LLNYS
-651 IDGGINYYQNSGVF
+651 IDGGINYYQNSGMF
-665 TGLPAGTYNIKVK
+665 TGLPPGTYNIKVK

-697 PGPQITAVDI
+697 PGPQITGVDI

-712 TLSNGSIN
+712 NLANGSIN
-720 IHTLGGS
+720 IHAFGGS
-727 GDLTYT
+727 GDLTYS
-733 IGSGVPNQIN
+733 IGNGIPNQLN
-743 NGLFINLSAGNY
+743 NGLFENLSAGTY
-755 LCAVTDAF
+755 QCSVTDAF
-763 GCDTSFTVYVP
+763 GCDTTFTVVVP
-774 LVITQTLEAIAGF
+774 RNLTQTLEAIAGF

-808 KSFVVTLHYDPNIV
+808 KSFVVTLHYDPNVV
-822 FCAGYMDLNP
+822 FCAGYLDLNP

-880 SPVNWE
+880 SPVDWE

-939 TGGNGHKKYTW
+939 TGGNGQKDYTW
-950 SGPNGFSSGDTLLNF
+950 TYPNGSISKDTLLRF

-970 NQAGSYTLVV
+970 SQAGSYTLVV
-980 EDAMKCKKSTT
+980 EDAMKCKKSST

-1015 YILDAGNTA
+1015 YTLDAGNTA
-1024 RSYWWNTGDTTSQI
+1024 QSYWWNTGATTSQI
-1038 TIDSTGLYSVEAESG
+1038 TIDTTGLYSVEAESD

-1079 NGDGLNDVFGA
+1079 NGDGLNDVFGV
-1090 IPRLDYVNQ
+1090 IPRLDYINQ

-1111 IFDTSDLNQGWD
+1111 IFNTSDLSQGWD
-1123 GTFKGEACQAGVYVY
+1123 GSYQGKPCQAGAYVY

>member
-1 MDIQKY
+1 MDIRKHLIE
-7 PTWII
+7 II
-12 PCFFILLLGFL
+12 PALAIILLCLSPVF
-23 PIASYSQG
+23 SFSQG
-31 KEANI
+31 KQANI

-48 EGSPPGVLTDSQ
+48 EGSPPGALTDSQ
-60 MDVISSGGSGSAS
+60 MDVISSGGLGSAS

-173 SAVHHANGKDIW
+173 SAVHHTNGKDIW

-200 VSSDS
+200 IDSDS
-205 LNPIPVISIAGSI
+205 LNHTPVVSIAGSI
-218 VKMSTGYMKI
+218 VKMSDGYMKI
-228 SPNGKR
+228 SPNGKW
-234 VGTCTIGGAYPG
+234 VGICTLGGTYPG

-284 YIQTG
+284 YIGTG
-289 HLFQYDLNAGTPQEI
+289 YLFQYDLNAGTPQEI

-309 ALSDGGSAG
+309 ALTDGSNSAG
-318 NALQLGPDGKIYCA
+318 ALQLGSDGKIYCA
-332 ISGNVSSY
+332 IGGSVSSY

-354 CNFVQDTVYLEGRI
+354 CNFERDAVNLLGRY
-368 TNQGLPSFIQS
+368 TNGGLPSFIQS
-379 YLNDPTFTAQ
+379 YLNDPTYTAQ
-389 DFCLGDAT
+389 YFCLGDAT
-397 TFEIDNTSGIDSVY
+397 TFEIDNTNGIDSVY

-424 STQFSPEYVFSNA
+424 STQFSPEYVFSHA

-459 TINPIPEPNLG
+459 TINLIPEPNLG
-470 SDTMFCNTGFVITLN
+470 SDTMFCNTGFVITLK
-485 PNCGGTYRWNDFST
+485 PNCDGTYRWNDFST

-528 GLYPAPQLDETNLG
+528 GLYPAPLLDETNLS

-564 PLEFFWTDLAGDT
+564 PLEFFWIDLAGDT
-577 LGIQLDLTNQYA
+577 VGSQLDLTNQYA

-604 LLGTFSIQDNGSLQV
+604 LLATYSIQDNGSLQV

-624 THVHC
+624 ANVHC
-629 DQSIG
+629 DQLTG
-634 TITIYTG
+634 VITIFTG
-641 STTPE
+641 SLTPD
-646 LLDYS
+646 LLNYS
-651 IDGGINYYQNSGVF
+651 IDGGINYYQNSGMF
-665 TGLPAGTYNIKVK
+665 TGLPPGTYNIKVK

-697 PGPQITAVDI
+697 PGPQITGVDI

-712 TLSNGSIN
+712 NLANGSIN
-720 IHTLGGS
+720 IHAFGGS
-727 GDLTYT
+727 GDLTYS
-733 IGSGVPNQIN
+733 IGNGIPNQLN
-743 NGLFINLSAGNY
+743 NGLFENLSAGTY
-755 LCAVTDAF
+755 QCSVTDAF
-763 GCDTSFTVYVP
+763 GCDTTFTVVVP
-774 LVITQTLEAIAGF
+774 RNLTQTLEAIAGF

-808 KSFVVTLHYDPNIV
+808 KSFVVTLHYDPNVV
-822 FCAGYMDLNP
+822 FCDGYLDLNP

-880 SPVNWE
+880 SPVDWE

-939 TGGNGHKKYTW
+939 TGGNGQKDYTW
-950 SGPNGFSSGDTLLNF
+950 TYPNGSISKDTLLRF

-970 NQAGSYTLVV
+970 SQAGSYTLVV
-980 EDAMKCKKSTT
+980 EDAMKCKKSST

-1024 RSYWWNTGDTTSQI
+1024 QSYWWNTGDTTAQI
-1038 TIDSTGLYSVEAESG
+1038 AIDSIG
-1053 QGCKSTEAVWVLW
+1053 QYLVLATSFENCKSTDSVYILW

-1099 YRISIFNRWGQM
+1099 YRISIYNRWGQL

-1123 GTFKGEACQAGVYVY
+1123 GSYQGKPCPLGVYVY

>member
-1 MDIQKY
+1 MDTRKY
-7 PTWII
+7 QIEIVPV
-12 PCFFILLLGFL
+12 LLLIF
-23 PIASYSQG
+23 ICFTHFASYSQG
-31 KEANI
+31 KEANV
-36 WYFGAKAGVNFN
+36 WYFGFKAGVHFN
-48 EGSPPGVLTDSQ
+48 AGSPPEALLNSQ
-60 MDVISSGGSGSAS
+60 MGNGEPGSAS
-73 MADSSGNLLF
+73 IADSTGQLLF
-83 YSDGITIW
+83 YSDGVNIW
-91 NKNHVFMQNGQNMG
+91 NKNHVFMQNGQDMG
-105 IVSTQGAMIVP
+105 IASTQGAMIVP

-131 DNPVFQY
+131 DNPAFQY

-143 VIDMTLDNGN
+143 VINMDLDNGN
-153 GGVVADKKGIRLFNN
+153 GGVVADMKGIRLFNN
-168 SSMHL
+168 SSLHL

-185 VLAHGYQNDRYYAFQ
+185 VLAHGMNSNQYYAYL
-200 VSSDS
+200 VLADS
-205 LNPIPVISIAGSI
+205 LNHTPVISTDGS
-218 VKMSTGYMKI
+218 VVYSRGYMKI

-234 VGTCTIGGAYPG
+234 VGICTLGGAYPG
-246 FFESIYFD
+246 FFECINFD

-259 VTDND
+259 VSDND

-318 NALQLGPDGKIYCA
+318 GALQLGPDGKIYCA
-332 ISGNVSSY
+332 FGGNGSEF
-340 YLSVINSPNEAGLA
+340 YLSQVHSPNEAGLA
-354 CNFVQDTVYLEGRI
+354 CNFERDAVYLDGRY
-368 TNQGLPSFIQS
+368 TNEGLPSFIQS
-379 YLNDPTFTAQ
+379 YLSDPTFTAQ
-389 DFCLGDAT
+389 YFCLGDAT
-397 TFEIDNTSGIDSVY
+397 TFEIENTNGIDSVY

-437 GTFHVDLTVYSG
+437 GTYHVDLTVYSG

-577 LGIQLDLTNQYA
+577 VGTQLDLTNQYA

-604 LLGTFSIQDNGSLQV
+604 LLGTYSIQDNGSLQV

-624 THVHC
+624 TNVHC

-651 IDGGINYYQNSGVF
+651 IDGGINYFQNSGVF
-665 TGLPAGTYNIKVK
+665 TGLPADTYNIKVK

-697 PGPQITAVDI
+697 QGPQITGVDI

-712 TLSNGSIN
+712 NLANGSIN
-720 IHTLGGS
+720 IHAFGGS
-727 GDLTYT
+727 GDLTYS
-733 IGSGVPNQIN
+733 IGNGIPNQLN
-743 NGLFINLSAGNY
+743 NGLFENLSAGNY
-755 LCAVTDAF
+755 QCSVTDAF
-763 GCDTSFTVYVP
+763 GCDTTFTVVVP
-774 LVITQTLEAIAGF
+774 QNLTQTLEAIAGF

-796 VVPLE
+796 VVSLE

-832 QLELGDFQATV
+832 QLELGDFQASV

-852 TWQGQVAVT
+852 TWQGQVAIT

-875 LGEGL
+875 LDEGL

-894 YDENHQEISAA
+894 YDENNQEISAA
-905 YTTGEVQVYSLPEI
+905 YTKGDVQVYSLPEI

-950 SGPNGFSSGDTLLNF
+950 SGPNGFSSGNTLLYF

-970 NQAGSYTLVV
+970 NQAGTYTLLV
-980 EDAMKCKKSTT
+980 EDAMKCKQSTT

-1015 YILDAGNTA
+1015 YTLDAGNTA
-1024 RSYWWNTGDTTSQI
+1024 QSYWWNTGATTSQI
-1038 TIDSTGLYSVEAESG
+1038 TIDTTGLYSVEATSG
-1053 QGCKSTEAVWVLW
+1053 QGCKNSDAVYILW
-1066 AGKSFFIPNAFTP
+1066 AGKPFYIPNAFTP
-1079 NGDGLNDVFGA
+1079 NGDGLNDVFGV

-1099 YRISIFNRWGQM
+1099 YRISIFNRWGQLL
-1111 IFDTSDLNQGWD
+1111 FESSDLNQGWD
-1123 GTFKGEACQAGVYVY
+1123 GTYQGEACPAGAYVY
-1138 RIVYQDFG
+1138 RIVYNDFG
-1146 MGTQENKVMEG
+1146 MGTQETKVMEG